1 MHAQLGIAA
10 MSVLPDGGQGKGEDH
25 WYRIVK
31 WRALPKDKQVTIRK
45 ARADR
50 KKKGGEKNPS
60 KNLPK
65 KKFGSV
71 QKLKDKIKNQKR
83 QLAVMNAKRKADT
96 ANDKAMSESGSDG
109 DQCKHPALTR

>member
-1 MHAQLGIAA
+1 M
-10 MSVLPDGGQGKGEDH
+10 
-25 WYRIVK
+25 
-31 WRALPKDKQVTIRK
+31 

-50 KKKGGEKNPS
+50 KKKGGGKNPS

-83 QLAVMNAKRKADT
+83 QLAVMNAKRKAGA
-96 ANDKAMSESGSDG
+96 ANDGAMSESGSDG
-109 DQCKHPALTR
+109 DQRKHPALTRQNTVPCKDPGKGVDGKS